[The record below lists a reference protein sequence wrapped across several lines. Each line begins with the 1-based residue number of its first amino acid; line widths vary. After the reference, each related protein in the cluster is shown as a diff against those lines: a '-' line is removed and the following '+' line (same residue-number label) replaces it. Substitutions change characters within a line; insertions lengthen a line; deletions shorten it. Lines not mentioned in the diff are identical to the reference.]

1 MWTHSGEGKMIN
13 SVVLLYNPHKDGI
26 KTKLFDLKEAF
37 MKAGIEVAYMLST
50 ETEYAVYGLELY
62 EQDSGKDLKPD
73 MIVVLGGDGSVL
85 RSLPLAVKKDI
96 PVAGINFGKF
106 GFMTR
111 YKYNRVLE
119 DPKILNDS
127 KISERALLKII
138 SDGENGESKAC
149 LALNDVVLQRVNLNL
164 VEMYEIGV
172 NGSFFEPKAADGV
185 VISTPTG
192 STAYSLSLGGPII
205 FPECATM
212 QLNLIA
218 PHTIANR
225 PVIFNSEESIT
236 VSLTNGD
243 IMKVSVDG
251 LPLEEAKKVR
261 VCLSDRR
268 FKLSYPKDDELL
280 KLIETKLF
288 WGRRG

>member
-1 MWTHSGEGKMIN
+1 MIT
-13 SVVLLYNPHKDGI
+13 SIALLYNPHKDGI
-26 KTKLFDLKEAF
+26 KTKVFDLKDAF
-37 MKAGIEVAYMLST
+37 IKSGIAVSFTLST
-50 ETEYAVYGLELY
+50 ETDYASY
-62 EQDSGKDLKPD
+62 EQKLQEQEIVGSGQTMKPD

-85 RSLPLAVKKDI
+85 RSLPIAVDKGI

-111 YKYNRVLE
+111 YEYETVLE
-119 DPKILNDS
+119 NPKVIRES

-138 SDGENGESKAC
+138 SDGENGENREC
-149 LALNDVVLQRVNLNL
+149 LALNDVVMQRINLNL

-172 NGSFFEPKAADGV
+172 NGSYFEPKAADGV

-205 FPECATM
+205 FPECSTM

-225 PVIFNSEESIT
+225 PVIFNSSETIT
-236 VSLTNGD
+236 INLTNKD
-243 IMKVSVDG
+243 IMRVSVDG
-251 LPLEEAKKVR
+251 LPLEETKKVT
-261 VCLSDRR
+261 VCLSDRK
-268 FKLSYPKDDELL
+268 FKLSYPKGDELL